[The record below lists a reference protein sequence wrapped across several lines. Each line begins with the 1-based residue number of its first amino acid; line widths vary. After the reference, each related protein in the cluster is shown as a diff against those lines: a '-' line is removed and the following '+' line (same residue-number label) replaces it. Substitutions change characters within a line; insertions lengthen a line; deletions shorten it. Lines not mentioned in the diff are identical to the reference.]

1 MTKSVEQKIIKPDLQ
16 LYRHADHGVS
26 TGAILPPP
34 YRNLPFPLNV
44 YAHATMLQEGEAAEY
59 YDGLFPASTPN
70 FLAAQREFADLILNK
85 LPPPP
90 GQILEVGADLSTVS
104 SLLNQHGYK
113 VQKMPP
119 AVQQTAYPQGFS
131 ATDIPVTNQA
141 LETYKAEQESFTAML
156 LRDATQAIEALTI
169 LNKAQDLLALS
180 GHLLIAGE
188 FLLKNDA
195 TTCNIKKLPQLD
207 HLITLAGRFGFELIG
222 TTDLSARATS
232 ALDYLLQLVAT
243 HRQRLIKDLSLSHEQ
258 LAELEQFNRTCRGLY
273 SNNQIGYALLQ
284 FRKKTQP
291 KWRLQLLKKNQIPEL
306 FELFKRTFN
315 HDMTPAIW
323 HWKYNSIP
331 GREIGVWRER
341 QLIAHYGGIARKIL
355 FFGQPQTA
363 VQIGDV
369 MVDSS
374 ERGTLTKKGPFF
386 LMAATFLERY
396 IGYNKPYLLGF
407 GFPNE
412 RAMKVAE
419 RYGLYAEVGRMA
431 EFSWNPLPKWP
442 RIKSRLYAIDQADD
456 HYAAGAVNHCWQ
468 QMANDLSESL
478 VGIRDW
484 SYLQYRYLNHP
495 SNHYQIVLVKR
506 RFGGKARGIIVL
518 RHDSSGCEV
527 VDLVA
532 ALNEIPELI
541 VHARRL
547 AGINGHRR
555 LYCRITENFAT
566 PFAATGGIQQAL
578 DFRIPAS
585 IWDCS
590 PAIEL
595 LRDRWWLMSGDMDFR

>member
-1 MTKSVEQKIIKPDLQ
+1 MTKSLEHQLMKPDMQ
-16 LYRHADHGVS
+16 LYRHADHRVS
-26 TGAILPPP
+26 ASAAPPP
-34 YRNLPFPLNV
+34 HRNLAFPFNV
-44 YAHATMLQEGEAAEY
+44 YAHARMLQEGESAGFHHAPFP
-59 YDGLFPASTPN
+59 DGTRFSPVT
-70 FLAAQREFADLILNK
+70 QREFADLILTK

-90 GQILEVGADLSTVS
+90 GQILEIGSSGSDAALSWLSQRGYTVQSITAATRAMAYVQDASSADNL
-104 SLLNQHGYK
+104 
-113 VQKMPP
+113 
-119 AVQQTAYPQGFS
+119 
-131 ATDIPVTNQA
+131 VTNHE
-141 LETYKAEQESFTAML
+141 LETYRAEPESFMAIL
-156 LRDATQAIEALTI
+156 LKDSAQTIEPLAIF
-169 LNKAQDLLALS
+169 NKAQDLLAPS
-180 GHLLIAGE
+180 GHLLLMDE

-195 TTCNIKKLPQLD
+195 TLRNPANLHYLD
-207 HLITLAGRFGFELIG
+207 HMITLAGRFGFELIEH
-222 TTDLSARATS
+222 TDLSALA
-232 ALDYLLQLVAT
+232 APAVDYRLQIIAT

-258 LAELEQFNRTCRGLY
+258 LAQLEQSNRVFRDLY
-273 SNNQIGYALLQ
+273 RNQQAGYALLL

-291 KWRLQLLKKNQIPEL
+291 KWRLQLLKKNQLPAL
-306 FELFKRTFN
+306 FDLFRKTFN
-315 HDMTPAIW
+315 HDMTPAVW
-323 HWKYNSIP
+323 HWKYNTLP
-331 GREIGVWRER
+331 GREIGVWREH

-419 RYGLYAEVGRMA
+419 RYGLYAEVGRMV
-431 EFSWNPLPKWP
+431 EFSWDPLPKWP
-442 RIKSRLYAIDQADD
+442 RIKSRLYAIDRTGDD
-456 HYAAGAVNHCWQ
+456 YAAAAAGHCWRK
-468 QMANDLSESL
+468 MAQDLSGSL

-484 SYLQYRYLNHP
+484 SYLQHRYLNHP
-495 SNHYQIVLVKR
+495 SNHYQIVLVKS

-518 RHDSSGCEV
+518 RHDSNGCEV

-532 ALNEIPELI
+532 ALREIPELI
-541 VHARRL
+541 LHARRL
-547 AGINGHRR
+547 AGINGHQR
-555 LYCRITENFAT
+555 LYCKITENFAAHFT
-566 PFAATGGIQQAL
+566 ATGGIQQAL

-585 IWDCS
+585 IWDCA